1 MASRRLGAECEL
13 DLATGRSLGPPSLVL
28 HGFMNTL
35 QRLKLGTIGP
45 ILGLLVLA
53 FLSFWNQE
61 LLSHAQANRYESYR
75 LANELRRSSDEL
87 TRMART
93 YVLTGDPAYEREY
106 WSILAVRNGEKAR
119 PDGRTV
125 ALRALMEQQGFT
137 PAELA
142 KLQEAEDNSNSLV
155 TTETIAMNAV
165 KGRFADGRG
174 GYTKE
179 GEPDF
184 ELARRI
190 MHDEKYHADKAIIM
204 NPIADFEQMI
214 DDRTEREVAIAD
226 WWTDLL
232 ALLVLAL
239 AAVATVM
246 AWLAMASHGR
256 ELRRAVGQL
265 AATAENVSSGATQVA
280 AASQSLAQGASEQV
294 AAVEDIAAS
303 ARETSAMAGENAR
316 RTHSAAEMVGLERD
330 HFSNASARLAEMV
343 QAMEAIDEAGGRI
356 SRINKV
362 IDEIAFQT
370 NILALNAAV
379 EAARAGDAGL
389 GFAVV
394 ADEVRSLAQRSAKA
408 ARETATL
415 IEESIARAGF
425 GRDKVAEVSS
435 AITLL
440 AEQST
445 KLRTLIDEV
454 QAGNREQL
462 KAVERVGSSLEQ
474 IEHVSQSAAAG
485 AEQGSASS
493 EQLSAQA
500 AGLLD
505 VVSALRAM
513 VGR

>member
-1 MASRRLGAECEL
+1 MASRRPGAKREL
-13 DLATGRSLGPPSLVL
+13 DLAAGRTHGPPFPVL
-28 HGFMNTL
+28 HGLMNTL

-75 LANELRRSSDEL
+75 LANELRQSSDEL

-93 YVLTGDPAYEREY
+93 YVLTGDPAYEQKY
-106 WSILAVRNGEKAR
+106 WEILAVRNGEKPR

-125 ALRALMEQQGFT
+125 ALRTLMEEQGFT
-137 PAELA
+137 SAELS
-142 KLQEAEDNSNSLV
+142 KLQEAEDNSNALV

-179 GEPDF
+179 GEADF

-204 NPIADFEQMI
+204 NPIADFERMI
-214 DDRTEREVAIAD
+214 DDRTEREVAVAD

-232 ALLVLAL
+232 ALLVVGL

-246 AWLAMASHGR
+246 TWLAMARHGR

-265 AATAENVSSGATQVA
+265 ASTAENVSSGATQVA

-330 HFSNASARLAEMV
+330 HFSNASARLTEMV
-343 QAMEAIDEAGGRI
+343 QAMEAIDEAGSRI

-394 ADEVRSLAQRSAKA
+394 ADEVRSLAQRSAQA

-425 GRDKVAEVSS
+425 GREKVAEVSS

-445 KLRTLIDEV
+445 KLRSLIDEV

-462 KAVERVGSSLEQ
+462 KAVERIGSSLEQ

-505 VVSALRAM
+505 VVSAIQSM